1 MRRMTR
7 DAAPIDYRAA
17 ISSLCREDLAG
28 CNLIVASNR
37 GPVEFRRDPKGRLSY
52 RRGQGGL
59 VTAMRSMV
67 EVLDTTWVASPLS
80 EDDARAHREAGGNL
94 TVPMGDKRLR
104 LAFVPSDP
112 ACFSAYYDDVSNSLL
127 WFLQHGITNAPEH
140 PEFDEKA
147 WKAWEAY
154 RQVNLS
160 FARAIADEAERS
172 KARPVVLVQDY
183 HLYLVPLF
191 LRRLLPEAFI
201 QHFTHIAWPGS
212 DAWRQLPAAI
222 REELFKSLLSCEIIG
237 FHTPRYVKNFCL
249 TCEDLLGVEADPQA
263 GRLSYQ
269 GREVA
274 VRAYPISIDPDEL
287 SRFAASSE
295 VAAEERRLVEGRIDQ
310 TLNLV
315 QVARTDPSKNI
326 LRSLKAFELF
336 LDQHPQ
342 YHGKVRFWG
351 VLPASRQGAKG
362 YRDYLDRLKATS
374 EAINRRFKRWGWEPI
389 AFTYENHYARAIA
402 VMKHYDVLLVNS
414 LADGMNLVAK
424 EGPIVNQRAGVLLLS
439 ETAGACEELS
449 DGALCLSPY
458 DLVGMADALKQALTM
473 PLPQRER
480 LHGVLRRQIRANPVF
495 RWVYAQLADIAE
507 AAAMPRARYW
517 VAGPWLPAAEPARR
531 PLGKE
536 RSREI

>member
-1 MRRMTR
+1 MRRVTK
-7 DAAPIDYRAA
+7 DAAPTDYRAA
-17 ISSLCREDLAG
+17 IASLCRGDLAG

-37 GPVEFRRDPKGRLSY
+37 GPVEFRRDHKGRLSY

-59 VTAMRSMV
+59 VTAMSSMV

-80 EDDARAHREAGGNL
+80 EDDARAHREARGNL

-104 LAFVPSDP
+104 LSFVPVDP
-112 ACFSAYYDDVSNSLL
+112 ARFSAYYDDISNSLL
-127 WFLQHGITNAPEH
+127 WFLQHGITNTPEH
-140 PEFDEKA
+140 PEFDERA
-147 WKAWEAY
+147 WQAWESY
-154 RQVNLS
+154 RQVNLE
-160 FARAIADEAERS
+160 FARAIASEAARS
-172 KARPVVLVQDY
+172 KQRPVVLVQDY

-191 LRRLLPEAFI
+191 LRRMLPEAFI

-212 DAWRQLPAAI
+212 DAWRQLPGAI
-222 REELFKSLLSCEIIG
+222 REELLRSLLSCEIIG

-249 TCEDLLGVEADPQA
+249 TCEDLLGVEVDPHE
-263 GRLSYQ
+263 GRVGYQ

-287 SRFAASSE
+287 SRFAASPE
-295 VAAEERRLVEGRIDQ
+295 VAEQERRLVEGRIDQ

-336 LDQHPQ
+336 LDHHPQ

-362 YRDYLDRLKATS
+362 YRDYLDRLKGNA
-374 EAINRRFKRWGWEPI
+374 EAINRRFKRWGWEPV
-389 AFTYENHYARAIA
+389 AFTFENHYARAIA

-449 DGALCLSPY
+449 DGAIAINPY

-473 PLPQRER
+473 PLLQRER
-480 LHGVLRRQIRANPVF
+480 LQGLLQRRIRANPVF
-495 RWVYAQLADIAE
+495 RWVYAQLSDIAE
-507 AAAMPRARYW
+507 AALPARGRFW
-517 VAGPWLPAAEPARR
+517 VAGPWLPATERAP
-531 PLGKE
+531 GKE
-536 RSREI
+536 RSKDA

>member
-1 MRRMTR
+1 MRRTTR
-7 DAAPIDYRAA
+7 DAALSDYRAA
-17 ISSLCREDLAG
+17 IARLCRDDLGG

-37 GPVEFRRDPKGRLSY
+37 GPVEFRREGQGRLTY

-80 EDDARAHREAGGNL
+80 EDDARAHQEAGGNL
-94 TVPMGDKRLR
+94 TVPMGDKQLR

-140 PEFDEKA
+140 PEFDTRA
-147 WKAWEAY
+147 WQAWESY
-154 RQVNLS
+154 RQVNLE
-160 FARAIADEAERS
+160 FAQAIAREASRSER
-172 KARPVVLVQDY
+172 RPVVLVQDY

-201 QHFTHIAWPGS
+201 QHFTHIAWPSS
-212 DAWRQLPAAI
+212 DAWRQLPGAI
-222 REELFKSLLSCEIIG
+222 REELLKSLLSCEIIG

-249 TCEDLLGVEADPQA
+249 TCEDLLGVEADAQE
-263 GRLSYQ
+263 GRVSYQ

-274 VRAYPISIDPDEL
+274 VRAYPISVDPDEL

-295 VAAEERRLVEGRIDQ
+295 VAEQERRLVEGRIKQ

-362 YRDYLDRLKATS
+362 YRDYLDRLKAKA
-374 EAINRRFKRWGWEPI
+374 EAINRRFKRWGWEPVSCT
-389 AFTYENHYARAIA
+389 FENQYARAIA

-424 EGPIVNQRAGVLLLS
+424 EGPIVNQRKGVLLLS

-449 DGALCLSPY
+449 DGALSINPY

-473 PLPQRER
+473 PMPQRER
-480 LHGVLRRQIRANPVF
+480 LQGLLRRRIQSNPVF
-495 RWVYAQLADIAE
+495 RWVHTQLSDIAE
-507 AAAMPRARYW
+507 AQAANPTRLW
-517 VAGPWLPAAEPARR
+517 VAGPWLPSGEAAAE
-531 PLGKE
+531 GKE
-536 RSREI
+536 RPQDA